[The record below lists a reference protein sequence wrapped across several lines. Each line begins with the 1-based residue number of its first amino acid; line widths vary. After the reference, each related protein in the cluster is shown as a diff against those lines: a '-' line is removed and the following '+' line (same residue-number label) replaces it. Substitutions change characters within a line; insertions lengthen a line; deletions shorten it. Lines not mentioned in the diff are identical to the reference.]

1 MKQASTP
8 SCWWL
13 LGCLAWPPAVTAT
26 VTPQQP
32 AASGGGVAEV
42 GAAQRKIYAW
52 ASPSNATI
60 AQLTNDSW
68 KGLIDG
74 VQAGC
79 GVHISAGSQGEAD
92 GAGPMMVVN
101 ETVFATCAPLKR
113 AVEGGGGEFQV
124 WTNGVPQSLVENAA
138 LRPPFIAS
146 AIALAHKHGIQVRPP
161 SPR

>member
-1 MKQASTP
+1 MKQAARTP

-13 LGCLAWPPAVTAT
+13 LGCLACPPGATAT
-26 VTPQQP
+26 GG
-32 AASGGGVAEV
+32 SGGVDAEV
-42 GAAQRKIYAW
+42 GALGAAQRKIYAW
-52 ASPSNATI
+52 AGPSNATI

-101 ETVFATCAPLKR
+101 ETTFATCAPLKR

-124 WTNGVPQSLVENAA
+124 WTNGVPQSLVDNAA

-146 AIALAHKHGIQVRPP
+146 AIALAHKHGIQV
-161 SPR
+161 SPLPQS

>member
-1 MKQASTP
+1 M
-8 SCWWL
+8 
-13 LGCLAWPPAVTAT
+13 
-26 VTPQQP
+26 
-32 AASGGGVAEV
+32 

-52 ASPSNATI
+52 AGPSNATI

-68 KGLIDG
+68 KGVIDG

-92 GAGPMMVVN
+92 DAAGPMMVVN
-101 ETVFATCAPLKR
+101 ETVFAKCAPLKQ

-124 WTNGVPQSLVENAA
+124 WTNGVPQSLVDDAA

-161 SPR
+161 SPRRYADLFTPRPGLGRGTRSTTRPTARRAPR